1 MVDGNCPH
9 APLEVRSLVVTPM
22 AKKRNTLMSQIFA
35 IHPDNPQA
43 RLLRQ
48 AVQIVRSGGL
58 IVYPTDSGY
67 ALGCH
72 LGDKKALERIR
83 KLRDL
88 DKNHN
93 MTLVCRDL
101 AEVGTFA
108 RVSNSAFR
116 LLKSFTPGAYTFILP
131 ATREVPRRMLHP
143 KRRTL
148 GLRVPDHN
156 IALMMLEYMEEPIMS
171 TTLILPNATAPLSEP
186 EAIKDIL
193 GTQVDLIIDGGH
205 CGLEPTTVVDLTGD
219 FPVVLREGKGDIRP
233 FSARN

>member
-1 MVDGNCPH
+1 
-9 APLEVRSLVVTPM
+9 
-22 AKKRNTLMSQIFA
+22 MSQIFA

-48 AVQIVRSGGL
+48 AVQIVRNGGL

-67 ALGCH
+67 ALGCR
-72 LGDKKALERIR
+72 LGDKHALEKIR
-83 KLRDL
+83 TLRDL
-88 DKNHN
+88 NKNHN

-101 AEVGTFA
+101 SDVGTFA
-108 RVSNSAFR
+108 KVNNKAFR
-116 LLKSFTPGAYTFILP
+116 LLKAFTPGAYTFILP

-156 IALMMLEYMEEPIMS
+156 VALMMLEYMEEPIMS
-171 TTLILPNATAPLSEP
+171 TTLILPNAEAPLSEP

-193 GTQVDLIIDGGH
+193 GKQVDLIIDGGH

-219 FPVVLREGKGDIRP
+219 NPEVLRHGKGDVSP
-233 FSARN
+233 FLPRD

>member
-1 MVDGNCPH
+1 
-9 APLEVRSLVVTPM
+9 
-22 AKKRNTLMSQIFA
+22 MSQIFA

-48 AVQIVRSGGL
+48 AVQIVRNGGL

-67 ALGCH
+67 ALGCR
-72 LGDKKALERIR
+72 LGDKHALEKIR
-83 KLRDL
+83 TLRDL
-88 DKNHN
+88 NKNHN

-101 AEVGTFA
+101 SDVGTFA
-108 RVSNSAFR
+108 KVNNKAFR
-116 LLKSFTPGAYTFILP
+116 LLKAFTPGAYTFILP

-156 IALMMLEYMEEPIMS
+156 VALMMLEYMEEPIMS
-171 TTLILPNATAPLSEP
+171 TTLILPNAEAPLSEP

-193 GTQVDLIIDGGH
+193 GKQVDLIIDGGH
-205 CGLEPTTVVDLTGD
+205 CGLDPTTVVDLTGD
-219 FPVVLREGKGDIRP
+219 NPEVLRHGKGDVSP
-233 FSARN
+233 FLPRD